1 MVLHV
6 VSSNEEETFTMPI
19 LTQSCFLGGPRR
31 GGGNTGR
38 QGGQNRRA
46 AKPEVTVDELNGN

>member
-1 MVLHV
+1 
-6 VSSNEEETFTMPI
+6 MPI